1 MRLLVILTLALALAA
16 PRASAQP
23 GPGPAPA
30 PAVDRREAIKKK
42 IRAMRAYTL
51 TEELQLDEKTAG
63 KLFPVLAKWDDVT
76 DKLLVQRVDLTRQL
90 RQSDQLR
97 DPKAIERLIDD
108 AVANQKAFWDL
119 EDKRLVE
126 LRRILTPVQTA
137 RLLIVLPEFERKIQN
152 QLRRAIQK
160 KPRAARRPQLD
171 DDDDDDIEPG
181 EAPGRGGAMRPGPA
195 KQAVPPPKAK
205 CDPFDSRYGCSR

>member
-1 MRLLVILTLALALAA
+1 MRLFVILALALAIAA
-16 PRASAQP
+16 PVASAQP

-30 PAVDRREAIKKK
+30 ADRREAIKKK

-90 RQSDQLR
+90 RQADQLR
-97 DPKAIERLIDD
+97 DAKAIERLIDD

-160 KPRAARRPQLD
+160 KPRAAQRPQP

-181 EAPGRGGAMRPGPA
+181 EEPARGGAMRPGPA
-195 KQAVPPPKAK
+195 KQGLPPPKAK
-205 CDPFDSRYGCSR
+205 CDPFDSRYGCGR

>member
-160 KPRAARRPQLD
+160 KPRAAQRPQP

-181 EAPGRGGAMRPGPA
+181 EEPVRGGPMRPGPA

-205 CDPFDSRYGCSR
+205 CDPFDSVYGCSR